1 MPSEKEEEKEIERP
15 NRLLTSELSQCFLIV
30 VPNIYQNQLI
40 ASKKKKKGMKETYL
54 CDSPY

>member
-1 MPSEKEEEKEIERP
+1 MPSEKEEEEKEIERP

-40 ASKKKKKGMKETYL
+40 ASKKKKKA
-54 CDSPY
+54 